1 MPTLSSCESSSV
13 NWPGAEENAKAFG
26 MDFIPTVASSSLKF
40 GTSGLRGLVVELDGV
55 PAFAYTR
62 AFAEMLKADGS
73 AAASGGRVLV
83 GRDLRGSSPSIARLC
98 CAALNDAGL
107 TPLDCGAL
115 PTPAL
120 AYHGM
125 RSSIPAIMVTGS
137 HIPEDR
143 NGLKFYRA
151 EGEIDKMD
159 EASILDWHASL
170 RITSVPESARM
181 DQAQAPEINL
191 IAAYQE
197 RYRDFFGAG
206 ALSGLTVGVY
216 QHSSVARDL
225 IVQMLESLGAK
236 AMPLGRATS
245 FIPVDTEALRE
256 EDEVLARQWAAEQR
270 LDAIVSTDGDA
281 DRPLISDAAG
291 SFLRGDLVGAITAQA
306 LGADVIVTPVT
317 SNSALEASG
326 SFGQV
331 IRTRVGSPYVI
342 AGMTEAV
349 RSGARAVVGFEA
361 NGGVLL
367 GSDIVREGCRLA
379 ALPTRDAMLPIL
391 CALGA
396 TKAQGKPLAEVGADF
411 AFKAAASNRLKNVPS
426 ERSAGFLRR
435 LEQDEA
441 FREDLM
447 GPLGGVA
454 AIDGQDGVRL
464 IAKNGEVVHF
474 RASGNAPE
482 LRVYVEAQTHE
493 LTEGLLE
500 WGLAQ
505 AERQVG

>member
-1 MPTLSSCESSSV
+1 
-13 NWPGAEENAKAFG
+13 
-26 MDFIPTVASSSLKF
+26 MDFIPTTISSSLKF

-62 AFAEMLKADGS
+62 AFAEMLKEDGS
-73 AAASGGRVLV
+73 AAASGNRVLV
-83 GRDLRGSSPSIARLC
+83 GRDLRESSPSIARLC
-98 CAALNDAGL
+98 CAALHDAGL
-107 TPLDCGAL
+107 TPLDCGVI

-125 RSSIPAIMVTGS
+125 RSRIPAIMVTGS

-151 EGEIDKMD
+151 QGEIDKKD
-159 EASILDWHASL
+159 EAAILDWHAGL
-170 RITSVPESARM
+170 GITSVPEGARGF
-181 DQAQAPEINL
+181 QAPTPDVDL

-216 QHSSVARDL
+216 QHSSVARDM

-236 AMPLGRATS
+236 AVPLGRATS

-256 EDEVLARQWAAEQR
+256 EDEVLARRWVAEQR
-270 LDAIVSTDGDA
+270 FDAIVSTDGDA

-291 SFLRGDLVGAITAQA
+291 SFLRGDLVGAITARY
-306 LGADVIVTPVT
+306 LGADAIVTPVT

-326 SFGQV
+326 AFEQV

-342 AGMTEAV
+342 EGMAEAACAGAK
-349 RSGARAVVGFEA
+349 AVVGFEA

-367 GSDIVREGCRLA
+367 GSDIVREERRLA

-391 CALGA
+391 CALSE
-396 TKAQGKPLAEVGADF
+396 TKAQGRSLAEVGADF
-411 AFKAAASNRLKNVPS
+411 AFNAAASNRLKNVPS
-426 ERSAGFLRR
+426 ERSGAFLKR
-435 LEQDEA
+435 LQQDEA

-454 AIDGQDGVRL
+454 ALDGQDGVRL
-464 IAKNGEVVHF
+464 IANNREVMHF

-482 LRVYVEAQTHE
+482 LRVYVEAQTQE
-493 LTEGLLE
+493 RAETLLE
-500 WGLAQ
+500 WGLIQ
-505 AERQVG
+505 TEQQVG

>member
-1 MPTLSSCESSSV
+1 M
-13 NWPGAEENAKAFG
+13 
-26 MDFIPTVASSSLKF
+26 ASSSLKF

-83 GRDLRGSSPSIARLC
+83 GRDLRESSPSIAQLC
-98 CAALNDAGL
+98 CAALKDAGL
-107 TPLDCGAL
+107 SPLDCGAL

-125 RSSIPAIMVTGS
+125 RFGIPAIMVTGS

-151 EGEIDKMD
+151 EGEIDKKD
-159 EASILDWHASL
+159 EAAILDWHAKLSV
-170 RITSVPESARM
+170 TSVPDSARTFRSEK
-181 DQAQAPEINL
+181 PETDL
-191 IAAYQE
+191 TAAYQE

-206 ALSGLTVGVY
+206 ALAGLTVGVY
-216 QHSSVARDL
+216 QHSSVARDV

-236 AMPLGRATS
+236 AVPLGRATS

-256 EDEVLARQWAAEQR
+256 EDEILARQWAGEQA

-281 DRPLISDAAG
+281 DRPLISDGAG
-291 SFLRGDLVGAITAQA
+291 SFLRGDLVGAITAKA

-326 SFGQV
+326 AFGRV

-342 AGMTEAV
+342 EGMAGAV
-349 RSGARAVVGFEA
+349 RAGARAVVGFEA

-367 GSDIVREGCRLA
+367 GSGIERHGRALA

-391 CALGA
+391 CALGQ
-396 TKAQGKPLAEVGADF
+396 TKAQGRPLAAIGADF
-411 AFKAAASNRLKNVPS
+411 AFKAAASNRLKNVPG
-426 ERSAGFLRR
+426 ERSGAFLKR
-435 LEQDEA
+435 LQQDEA

-447 GPLGGVA
+447 GSLGGVA
-454 AIDGQDGVRL
+454 ALDGQDGVRL
-464 IAKNGEVVHF
+464 MARNGEVVHF

-482 LRVYVEAQTHE
+482 LRVYVEAAAQDRAE
-493 LTEGLLE
+493 RLLE
-500 WGLAQ
+500 WGLRE